1 MSKLEKALAEAGW
14 EKVEVNDLEDIKP
27 GDELIRP
34 LRKVEKRPTYTID
47 MSEFGG
53 GESIFSNDYFFTE
66 AQAELVGDAV
76 EALMEYI
83 INPSFE
89 IGGTYGRAD
98 NAADAAREALEGTNE
113 L

>member
-1 MSKLEKALAEAGW
+1 MNKLEKALAEAGW
-14 EKVEVNDLEDIKP
+14 EIIPRLYHGEDKSTV
-27 GDELIRP
+27 IRP

-76 EALMEYI
+76 EALMENIMGDGNTPQRNVYKLI
-83 INPSFE
+83 
-89 IGGTYGRAD
+89 
-98 NAADAAREALEGTNE
+98 DAAREALEGTND
-113 L
+113 